1 MLLLNTGYS
10 FFIFLHYF
18 MNNVAKISLFILVW
32 AHMVIGHLNLS
43 ICKLSINIIS
53 FVLFSF
59 CLYMQFFKHKRW
71 LKLHPHIKSSHREQI
86 FFSLKCTFKRRRI
99 SIPCSI
105 SLSFQSK
112 LLIPS
117 SQGVSI
123 YFLLSGF
130 QINWAAAYQPAISFL
145 PKSFALNCVLILQY
159 SFQNFLKNKLYWGLL
174 RYNKPHPLKYTIW

>member
-1 MLLLNTGYS
+1 M
-10 FFIFLHYF
+10 FLF
-18 MNNVAKISLFILVW
+18 LFVCICSS
-32 AHMVIGHLNLS
+32 LS
-43 ICKLSINIIS
+43 IKDD
-53 FVLFSF
+53 
-59 CLYMQFFKHKRW
+59 W

-117 SQGVSI
+117 SQRVSI

-130 QINWAAAYQPAISFL
+130 QFNWAAAYQPAISFL

-159 SFQNFLKNKLYWGLL
+159 SFHNFFKNKLYWGLL